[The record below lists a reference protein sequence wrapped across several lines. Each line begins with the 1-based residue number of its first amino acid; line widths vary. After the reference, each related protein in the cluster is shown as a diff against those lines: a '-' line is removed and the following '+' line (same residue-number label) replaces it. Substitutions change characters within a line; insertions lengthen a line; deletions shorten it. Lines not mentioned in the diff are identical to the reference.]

1 MAASSWG
8 RSRSAEPARTKERRT
23 LSRQSSAAPARPD
36 KIKNLR
42 YVLIRDRAL
51 RMAEHAVGGWAMT
64 LRAAFLM
71 MAIFVAVVVVVGIVL
86 SFGGALAGALVS
98 GIALYLVGRSTA
110 ANR

>member
-1 MAASSWG
+1 MS
-8 RSRSAEPARTKERRT
+8 RTK
-23 LSRQSSAAPARPD
+23 SAAPTRSD

-42 YVLIRDRAL
+42 YLLIRDRAL
-51 RMAEHAVGGWAMT
+51 RIAEHAIGGWATT

-71 MAIFVAVVVVVGIVL
+71 IAIFVAIVVLVGIVL

-110 ANR
+110 RR